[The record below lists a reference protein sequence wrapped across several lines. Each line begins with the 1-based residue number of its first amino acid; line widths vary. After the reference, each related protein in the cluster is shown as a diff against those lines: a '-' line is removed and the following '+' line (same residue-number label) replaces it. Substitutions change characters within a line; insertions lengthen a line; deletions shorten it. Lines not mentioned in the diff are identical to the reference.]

1 MSAAKS
7 SASSAWQV
15 GFTLS
20 TGFRKLLCDADG
32 APSRFD
38 TAPTAYFGD
47 KYGNGGDRIFQRVKQ
62 EAEAAILALCKYGI
76 EGTTVTFFT
85 VKVTRTVTTFTANP
99 VTFSNG
105 EYKNRDEAAEMRV
118 GA

>member
-1 MSAAKS
+1 MSGTQSTAT
-7 SASSAWQV
+7 SAWQV

-20 TGFRKLLCDADG
+20 TGFRKLLGDKDG
-32 APSRFD
+32 TPFLFD

-47 KYGNGGDRIFQRVKQ
+47 RHGNGGDLIFQRVKKD
-62 EAEAAILALCKYGI
+62 AEAAIGALRRYGI

-105 EYKNRDEAAEMRV
+105 EYTQRHETGMRV